1 MLQALVSGRRVTRT
15 PRAEFTCEW
24 LDRPLVDFARSRD
37 KVLTISAEAGSGKSY
52 LFGWIL
58 ERLQRRVGHK
68 DYQVVSAVVDSQ
80 VPDQAT
86 QIALVKSLLLQL
98 LEQNVG
104 NVTLFRCLANVTEL
118 GTNTSSIEDAEDALW
133 FTLDTALQGL
143 ENVVI
148 VVDGLDSL
156 EGDDDAKLHAFE
168 HLYDIANKNKH
179 NVRVIVLT
187 RPLSKPWPKPARQVA
202 MTPQRTTADVKHM
215 VRAWLIRRNFGTKQE
230 IEDIS
235 EQMAQRSKG
244 SLTWTDMSLQLLAN
258 AKNVA
263 EVTTTIKELP
273 STTNEILTRHVQSIS
288 PLKGDA
294 RLIISWL
301 LASKR
306 PLSTVEIQTLLE
318 LDTKKTVHSPRST
331 DIVADIKQS
340 CGSLVIVQDKTVRF
354 RNEAVRLYLLEL
366 SKTESKDAESGL
378 LSLADAHKDLTARLL
393 LYVKTCVT
401 RNVDS
406 SLEKISSR
414 EVDSH
419 FKTHP
424 LLEYATR
431 NWLDH
436 FKNSSFYASGQ
447 VQVPLVTGE
456 LTGVFPNS
464 TLLARL
470 EQKCWDKQT
479 LASNANASNVLAL
492 TVRQNTLGENAQS
505 TLQSCINVAQSF
517 KKISAPAEAS
527 KYFYKAA
534 KIGQS
539 VLGRTN
545 DLAVSCATASLDISA
560 SIKEKA
566 VARDDNV
573 TQREELLKYVIDT
586 EKQRSGG
593 NATSAVASKY
603 TNELAELYTNLKE
616 NEKAEAVYRDVY
628 KTSIAQNGQF
638 SAEATRAAE
647 KLQTVLYKEAKH
659 EEVVKYTQPIFE
671 NAQRNLDIFDI
682 RRVEITLRMAD
693 TYEKKK
699 DFTHAE
705 ELYITLWRGLTEYC
719 RSTVTAT
726 ATAATIA
733 EAHERKIQISLA
745 YAKFLRRQGRE
756 AEAQN
761 ILHGVWLDYQ
771 QMTNKS
777 EAVAKQLNLVGE
789 ELKSMGILDVA
800 IAVFKSVW
808 GYFKGSGTQ
817 NSAAAVGT
825 AVALMGA
832 VQEKSEKKQAEV
844 VKTKAAAAKNGV
856 IIDVSHETD
865 SDVEEDDVDDDEAD
879 AILDEVIKTA
889 IAAPAAAVATEAG
902 KNDNKTREVEVVT
915 IESQIQ
921 TCETLS
927 GFYVSKKKWTECIEV
942 CAQLLKQL
950 WPELGS
956 SGSYGFPRAFRN
968 ETIRFT
974 RRIAF
979 AYAES
984 NQTEQALKMYAAI
997 FQASL
1002 RSGLKIQDQ
1011 FVTESA
1017 NELIEFH
1024 KKTQQWSKVLAV
1036 YQQLLEGYKTSLGS
1050 RNALTIKT
1058 LYIMGDLCV
1067 QYRLK
1072 GADAYYLELVKTDKN
1087 AEGVV
1092 SKDTLPAAIALSKI
1106 YYEQKRWNEL
1116 RPVYAALWTTFTKR
1130 GKEYG
1135 MSTELVQTI
1144 YKRYVTVLQT
1154 YLKVDIEVVRKIAVE
1169 VRIHFLCLILPLCPP
1184 SSQPLFV
1191 LRPLLSHRLQTLSLV
1206 ITLIWNL
1213 ISIATR
1219 ARRSMVPRPISLCLH
1234 PWLSLPFLASA
1245 PMRSTSRRPSRS
1257 ARKSLSNPRS
1267 ERLLLLRAARRARL
1281 SLSTPRSRPS
1291 SFHCSPLLSATWP
1304 VSTVFRPRRVLLLKP
1319 VAKTLLEVPPGL
1331 L

>member
-1 MLQALVSGRRVTRT
+1 MLQALVSGRRITRT

-80 VPDQAT
+80 VPAQAT

-118 GTNTSSIEDAEDALW
+118 GANTSSIEDAEDALW
-133 FTLDTALQGL
+133 FTLETALQGL

-148 VVDGLDSL
+148 VVDGLDCL

-168 HLYDIANKNKH
+168 HLHDIASKNKH

-187 RPLSKPWPKPARQVA
+187 RPLSKPWPKPTRQVA

-215 VRAWLIRRNFGTKQE
+215 ARAWLIRRNLGTKQE
-230 IEDIS
+230 VEEIS
-235 EQMAQRSKG
+235 EQIAQRSKG
-244 SLTWTDMSLQLLAN
+244 SLTWTDMSLQLLSKAAN
-258 AKNVA
+258 VT
-263 EVTTTIKELP
+263 EVTATIKELP
-273 STTNEILTRHVQSIS
+273 STTSEILTRHVKSIS

-318 LDTKKTVHSPRST
+318 LDVQKTVHTPRST

-354 RNEAVRLYLLEL
+354 RNEAVRLHLLEL
-366 SKTESKDAESGL
+366 SKTETKDAESGL
-378 LSLADAHKDLTARLL
+378 LSLADANKDLTARLL

-406 SLEKISSR
+406 SLDKISSR

-436 FKNSSFYASGQ
+436 FKNSSFYAGGQ
-447 VQVPLVTGE
+447 IQIPLVTSE
-456 LTGVFPNS
+456 LKGVFPNS

-470 EQKCWDKQT
+470 EQRCWEKQT

-517 KKISAPAEAS
+517 KTISAPAEAS

-539 VLGRTN
+539 VLGRTSG
-545 DLAVSCATASLDISA
+545 LAVSCATASLDISA
-560 SIKEKA
+560 SIKEKV
-566 VARDDNV
+566 VARDETV

-593 NATSAVASKY
+593 NASSALASKY
-603 TNELAELYTNLKE
+603 TNELAELYTNLHE

-693 TYEKKK
+693 TYEQKK

-719 RSTVTAT
+719 RSSATAN

-771 QMTNKS
+771 QMTDKS
-777 EAVAKQLNLVGE
+777 EAVAKQLNEVGE

-808 GYFKGSGTQ
+808 GYFKGSGKQ
-817 NSAAAVGT
+817 NSTAAVGT

-832 VQEKSEKKQAEV
+832 VQEKSERKQAEV

-856 IIDVSHETD
+856 VIDVSHETD
-865 SDVEEDDVDDDEAD
+865 IDVEEDDVDDEEAD

-889 IAAPAAAVATEAG
+889 IAAPAAGGAVAAIGAG
-902 KNDNKTREVEVVT
+902 KSDNKTKEVEVVT

-956 SGSYGFPRAFRN
+956 SGSYGFPKAFRN

-974 RRIAF
+974 RRVAF

-984 NQTEQALKMYAAI
+984 NQTEQAVKMYAAI

-1002 RSGLKIQDQ
+1002 RSGLKIQDE

-1036 YQQLLEGYKTSLGS
+1036 YQQLYEGYKTSLGS

-1072 GADAYYLELVKTDKN
+1072 GADVYYLELVKTDKN
-1087 AEGVV
+1087 AEGIV

-1106 YYEQKRWNEL
+1106 YYEQKRWTEI
-1116 RPVYAALWTTFTKR
+1116 RPVYATLWTTFTKR

-1169 VRIHFLCLILPLCPP
+1169 VRTHPP
-1184 SSQPLFV
+1184 ASRYPPCSSRNL
-1191 LRPLLSHRLQTLSLV
+1191 LGLLSY
-1206 ITLIWNL
+1206 
-1213 ISIATR
+1213 
-1219 ARRSMVPRPISLCLH
+1219 
-1234 PWLSLPFLASA
+1234 
-1245 PMRSTSRRPSRS
+1245 
-1257 ARKSLSNPRS
+1257 
-1267 ERLLLLRAARRARL
+1267 
-1281 SLSTPRSRPS
+1281 
-1291 SFHCSPLLSATWP
+1291 CS
-1304 VSTVFRPRRVLLLKP
+1304 
-1319 VAKTLLEVPPGL
+1319 
-1331 L
+1331 